1 MPRHTLHQIICR
13 RTKEGLKY
21 DIPKKITT
29 DVGFQLMFGN
39 IENFWIEEKTIK
51 TNAENYETNTFRNL
65 EHIKS
70 II

>member
-1 MPRHTLHQIICR
+1 MPRPTLHQIICR

-39 IENFWIEEKTIK
+39 IENFWID
-51 TNAENYETNTFRNL
+51 TFRNL